1 MLSNNSRSF
10 GEDPDLL
17 LKREFFRMDDFISPF
32 QSHFLEKG
40 AAGELSVAVK
50 KIGSGHEDLAC
61 LFLAPGRRRQ
71 GRIEIPDEAV
81 E

>member
-17 LKREFFRMDDFISPF
+17 LKREFFRMDDFISPI

-50 KIGSGHEDLAC
+50 KIGSGH
-61 LFLAPGRRRQ
+61 
-71 GRIEIPDEAV
+71 RILRVFFSLPEEGVRDV
-81 E
+81 